1 MSALYIYATPNCLD
15 ILSNSQEKIILIGS
29 DFGYGNFGDILQHTN
44 TVLHSKAQYEGCATI
59 SVMAANAIERIGYP
73 EWLQQCY
80 GVDAILFVSEH
91 PLALDAASPA
101 LVLVH
106 EIHNVAALHLYGG
119 GFLNHM
125 WGDYILNVASY
136 FLRLAPE
143 IHYFV
148 SGQQITAPYHHR
160 VLEHIKEFQPKAFA
174 VRDDLSQ
181 NWLKDIGYSSD
192 FSFDDAT
199 EALVSFTNSVQLQK
213 GSGVLVHLNSSNYTS
228 DKPPEQDICNDLF
241 LLRRTVG
248 FQELTLTQAYRD
260 PRHEVLDTTETIK
273 KFGSLLP
280 FHDARLLDLVGLIF
294 SNRQRESIQPVQA
307 GIGYSCSYHVA
318 LWLQLAG
325 IPCWLRSENAFYSQK
340 SRALQVTQTF
350 DEFISNPKLA
360 DHRLNLE
367 RRSVWL
373 ERLSG
378 LFQEIPRQK
387 NILKLTYPSDC
398 SPIPFIFKGRTKQ
411 SEVHALESAAVQE
424 LKSSINSL
432 SNNFSLVEKQISQ
445 KLSEAEEQK
454 KYIAEQF
461 HAMREVVLIEGQAKH
476 NALLKESQEKQ
487 NQLLNENK
495 VLNDRLHAVLQ
506 QSTDIGQDAH
516 KLQYRN
522 HETDALLK
530 GALAENTILNSRIEA
545 MSIQITDIG
554 QEAHRNQ
561 MQNEQSMNLLSAMQ
575 RSWSWR
581 ITKPLRIVL
590 DLIKK

>member
-1 MSALYIYATPNCLD
+1 MPDLYFYATPNCLD
-15 ILSNSQEKIILIGS
+15 TLTNSQNKTLLIGS
-29 DFGYGNFGDILQHTN
+29 DFGYGNFGDILQHTS
-44 TVLHSKAQYEGCATI
+44 TVLHSKTKNEGCATI

-73 EWLQQCY
+73 EWLQQGY
-80 GVDAILFVSEH
+80 GVDAILFVSEQ

-101 LVLVH
+101 LVQVR

-125 WGDYILNVASY
+125 WGDYILNVVSY

-143 IHYFV
+143 IEYFV

-181 NWLKDIGYSSD
+181 TWLNDIGYSSD

-199 EALVSFTNSVQLQK
+199 EALLSFTNSVQLEK
-213 GSGVLVHLNSSNYTS
+213 GSGVLVHLNSSNYTA

-241 LLRRTVG
+241 LLRRSIG
-248 FQELTLTQAYRD
+248 FQKLTLCQAYRD

-273 KFGSLLP
+273 KLGSLLP

-294 SNRQRESIQPVQA
+294 SNQRSTSVQPIQA

-325 IPCWLRSENAFYSQK
+325 IPCWLRSENSFYSQK

-350 DEFISNPKLA
+350 DEFISEPKLA

-367 RRSVWL
+367 RRSAWL
-373 ERLSG
+373 EQLG
-378 LFQEIPRQK
+378 CLFQQIPRQK
-387 NILKLTYPSDC
+387 NILKFVYSDDT
-398 SPIPFIFKGRTKQ
+398 SPIPFIFKGRSQ
-411 SEVHALESAAVQE
+411 QQFQAPEPSGIQE

-432 SNNFSLVEKQISQ
+432 SNNVSLIEKQVTQ
-445 KLSEAEEQK
+445 KLLVAESYFTEQLHSAQEIAK
-454 KYIAEQF
+454 KENQ
-461 HAMREVVLIEGQAKH
+461 ENL
-476 NALLKESQEKQ
+476 EKQ
-487 NQLLNENK
+487 HLLRNENQ
-495 VLNDRLHAVLQ
+495 VLNDRLHSTLQ
-506 QSTDIGQDAH
+506 QLTDIGQDAH
-516 KLQYRN
+516 KLQFRN
-522 HETDALLK
+522 HELEMLLK
-530 GALAENTILNSRIEA
+530 NAMNENAILNSRIET

-554 QEAHRNQ
+554 QEVHKSQ
-561 MQNEQSMNLLSAMQ
+561 IQSEQSINLVTAMQ
-575 RSWSWR
+575 KSWSWR
-581 ITKPLRIVL
+581 ITRPLRTVL